1 MHRPRRPGTRLARP
15 RRVSRSAALAR
26 DSHALD
32 ETRALPCAA
41 VRTRAGC
48 HSCVSSDSLAAR
60 QAILATQRGILP
72 DTTCVE
78 GKSEYVN
85 MFGYLTYDGKSY
97 DGSCDFFGGTP
108 PLPEGLGW

>member
-1 MHRPRRPGTRLARP
+1 MSDGIECTVPGALVRDSHALAESRARP
-15 RRVSRSAALAR
+15 RSAALAR

-32 ETRALPCAA
+32 ETRAMPCAA

-48 HSCVSSDSLAAR
+48 HSCVSSYSLAAR

-78 GKSEYVN
+78 GK
-85 MFGYLTYDGKSY
+85 
-97 DGSCDFFGGTP
+97 
-108 PLPEGLGW
+108 